1 MTAVACG
8 QACIQDHLSTSF
20 VADILIGLFLL
31 VLWLNWRSGHIQA
44 GLNALGAKGRSSFF
58 AAFFVFAPI
67 FLDIGLDL
75 DHRIT
80 LLSPLLSAIIALTV
94 RELFAYEKGREEIR
108 SEIIVELMSN
118 IRSLRDILS
127 TIEGIDP
134 AVFRGVGLDQSW
146 AKSFNIIWK
155 NSAMKKHFTKA
166 IAQRVFCEE
175 ALRRAEERYSV
186 IEILALKAEA
196 QIEGFN
202 SYELVR
208 FNLTVARD
216 QLLETAKELQADYKV
231 ESL

>member
-8 QACIQDHLSTSF
+8 QACIQDHLSTPF

-58 AAFFVFAPI
+58 AAFIVFAPI

-118 IRSLRDILS
+118 IRAPRKIP
-127 TIEGIDP
+127 TP
-134 AVFRGVGLDQSW
+134 
-146 AKSFNIIWK
+146 
-155 NSAMKKHFTKA
+155 
-166 IAQRVFCEE
+166 IA
-175 ALRRAEERYSV
+175 
-186 IEILALKAEA
+186 
-196 QIEGFN
+196 
-202 SYELVR
+202 LVR
-208 FNLTVARD
+208 I
-216 QLLETAKELQADYKV
+216 
-231 ESL
+231 